1 MALPKL
7 DTPTYSMTLPST
19 GEEIKYRPFLVKEQK
34 LMLIAQDTKDTK
46 ETYNNLKQIIES
58 CTFSKVD
65 IDNSP
70 IFDIEYMFLR
80 VRSKSVGSKAN
91 ISIVCPDDGETNQ
104 LVEVDLDEIDI
115 QIDEEHTNKIIISDD
130 ITVIMK
136 YPTLKVTT
144 IVEEDNASSMIDMIT
159 KCIHEIHHGE
169 TIYTSADM
177 NDKEK
182 KEFLESFSI
191 QQFEKLTEFFNT
203 MPKIRHYVKV
213 KNPKTEVESEVLIEG
228 LESFL
233 V

>member
-34 LMLIAQDTKDTK
+34 LMLIAQDAKNVK

-91 ISIVCPDDGETNQ
+91 VSIICPDDGETNQ

-115 QIDEEHTNKIIISDD
+115 QIDEEHTNKIVISDD

-144 IVEEDNASSMIDMIT
+144 IVEEDNASSLINMIT
-159 KCIHEIHHGE
+159 HCIHEIHHGE

>member
-34 LMLIAQDTKDTK
+34 LMLIAQDAKNVK

-213 KNPKTEVESEVLIEG
+213 KNPKTEVESDVLIEG

-233 V
+233 A

>member
-34 LMLIAQDTKDTK
+34 LMLIAQDAKNVK

-115 QIDEEHTNKIIISDD
+115 QIDEEHTNKIVISDD

>member
-34 LMLIAQDTKDTK
+34 LMLIAQDAKNVK

-91 ISIVCPDDGETNQ
+91 VSIICPDDGETNQ

-115 QIDEEHTNKIIISDD
+115 QIDEEHTNKIVISDD

-144 IVEEDNASSMIDMIT
+144 IVEEDNASSLINMIT
-159 KCIHEIHHGE
+159 HCIHEIHHGE
-169 TIYTSADM
+169 TIYTSVDM

-182 KEFLESFSI
+182 KEFIESFSM
-191 QQFEKLTEFFNT
+191 QQFEKLTEFFDT

>member
-34 LMLIAQDTKDTK
+34 LMLIAQDAKNVK

-91 ISIVCPDDGETNQ
+91 VSIICPDDGETNQ

-115 QIDEEHTNKIIISDD
+115 QIDEEHTNKIVISDD

-169 TIYTSADM
+169 TIYTSVDM

-182 KEFLESFSI
+182 KEFIESFSM
-191 QQFEKLTEFFNT
+191 QQFEKLTEFFDT

>member
-34 LMLIAQDTKDTK
+34 LMLIAQDAKNVK

-144 IVEEDNASSMIDMIT
+144 IVEEDNASSMINMIT
-159 KCIHEIHHGE
+159 HCIHEIHHGE

>member
-7 DTPTYSMTLPST
+7 DTPIHSMTLPST

-34 LMLIAQDTKDTK
+34 LMLIAQDAKNVK

-91 ISIVCPDDGETNQ
+91 VSIICPDDGETNQ

>member
-34 LMLIAQDTKDTK
+34 LMLIAQDAKNVK

-182 KEFLESFSI
+182 KEFIESFSM
-191 QQFEKLTEFFNT
+191 QQFEKLTEFFDT

>member
-34 LMLIAQDTKDTK
+34 LMLIAQDAKNVK

>member
-7 DTPTYSMTLPST
+7 DTPIHSMTLPST

-34 LMLIAQDTKDTK
+34 LMLIAQATKDTK

-115 QIDEEHTNKIIISDD
+115 QIDEEHTNKIVISDD

>member
-34 LMLIAQDTKDTK
+34 LMLIAQDAKNVK

-115 QIDEEHTNKIIISDD
+115 QIDEEHTNKIVISDD

-144 IVEEDNASSMIDMIT
+144 IVEEDNASSMINMIT
-159 KCIHEIHHGE
+159 HCIHEIHHGE
-169 TIYTSADM
+169 TIYTSVDM

-182 KEFLESFSI
+182 KEFIESFSM
-191 QQFEKLTEFFNT
+191 QQFEKLTEFFDT

>member
-115 QIDEEHTNKIIISDD
+115 QIDEEHTNKIVISDD